1 MINLVELDRNQGS
14 KLGVYVFLKL
24 GFTFR
29 PSSLIYNGCIANDRG
44 GGRLRGKFRAIISAS
59 QTSNAIKLG
68 LEKSCL
74 RLSDDVIKKDV
85 VIDGSHAYSYAW
97 ITNRLFP
104 SPPTFCELS
113 ICLIV
118 NSVVAAVN

>member
-1 MINLVELDRNQGS
+1 MR
-14 KLGVYVFLKL
+14 
-24 GFTFR
+24 R
-29 PSSLIYNGCIANDRG
+29 
-44 GGRLRGKFRAIISAS
+44 KFRAIISAS

-104 SPPTFCELS
+104 SPPPPTFCELS